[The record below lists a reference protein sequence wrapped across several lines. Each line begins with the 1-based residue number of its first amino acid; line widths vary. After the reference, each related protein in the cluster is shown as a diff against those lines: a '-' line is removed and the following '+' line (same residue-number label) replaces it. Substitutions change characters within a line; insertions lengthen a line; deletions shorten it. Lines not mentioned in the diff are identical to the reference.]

1 MNREVIFIAKEYD
14 ELKYKDLLQS
24 YLLEYEDYE
33 EIDFI
38 DNEIKRYSGYVI
50 ILEELEQNRDFWSD
64 AVYDIH
70 LVSFESKLYPYS
82 NNELSKPLHWKD
94 IDRSILS
101 FTKII
106 KFLELQKENVK
117 PTHIKADAI
126 KDVYLGQPTNN
137 KDYKDTIWFKTG
149 IPLAT
154 GEAFDLYRK
163 YKDDKGYFESI
174 CLELGFKK
182 SDRPYFSETINDNP
196 KATDTN
202 KNTFANKGKLQKLHK
217 HLAEN
222 QLPFGDEFLKKYNA
236 LELE

>member
-1 MNREVIFIAKEYD
+1 MNREIIFTAKEYK
-14 ELKYKDLLQS
+14 EKYNSLMQP
-24 YLLEYEDYE
+24 YLLEYVDYE
-33 EIDFI
+33 DIDFI
-38 DNEIKRYSGYVI
+38 NNEIKRYT
-50 ILEELEQNRDFWSD
+50 DFIKDLDW
-64 AVYDIH
+64 
-70 LVSFESKLYPYS
+70 LVSYKFAEASGMPVDYERLID
-82 NNELSKPLHWKD
+82 ERLSKKCDTDFLDWIEDKTEKLL
-94 IDRSILS
+94 ILS

-117 PTHIKADAI
+117 PTHIKADAT